1 MQYKNNYLQLDL
13 GSRFKW
19 SFHHKDLFESKN
31 PDYMRNKCCHKAIA
45 ANATP
50 APPRTNC
57 WPPVT
62 RRTPAALNL
71 VTVGTDETPVD
82 PVVVI
87 DDNAVV
93 APVTVVVTCAVSAE
107 AEAPVVGQPVNKTG

>member
-1 MQYKNNYLQLDL
+1 
-13 GSRFKW
+13 
-19 SFHHKDLFESKN
+19 
-31 PDYMRNKCCHKAIA
+31 MRNKCCHKAIA

-50 APPRTNC
+50 APPITNC

-71 VTVGTDETPVD
+71 VTVGTDETAVDVETPVD

-87 DDNAVV
+87 DDNAVA

>member
-1 MQYKNNYLQLDL
+1 MQ
-13 GSRFKW
+13 
-19 SFHHKDLFESKN
+19 
-31 PDYMRNKCCHKAIA
+31 NKCCHKAIA

-71 VTVGTDETPVD
+71 VTVGTDETAVD
-82 PVVVI
+82 VETPVVVI

-93 APVTVVVTCAVSAE
+93 APVTVVVTCAVPAE